1 MVKIFLK
8 KGDKNKLKEM
18 NNYKLLDEMGVSQ
31 QFVKIYEQNSEET

>member
-18 NNYKLLDEMGVSQ
+18 NNYKLLDEMGVS
-31 QFVKIYEQNSEET
+31 